1 MLEHTTQNQVPKL
14 TERHSATRIMNIHN
28 LYDGIPNELP
38 EELFTEILKTETFR
52 VERIVSQGHTSSE
65 DFWYDQELNEWV
77 TVLEGAAR
85 IRFEDGMD
93 IVELGPGDYLTVP
106 AHKRHRVE
114 WTAPD
119 QRTVWLAIHY

>member
-1 MLEHTTQNQVPKL
+1 
-14 TERHSATRIMNIHN
+14 MNIHN

-52 VERIVSQGHTSSE
+52 MERIVSQGHTSSE
-65 DFWYDQELNEWV
+65 GFWYDQDQNEWV
-77 TVLEGAAR
+77 MVLKGAAH

-93 IVELGPGDYLTVP
+93 TVELGPGDCLTIPV
-106 AHKRHRVE
+106 HKRHRVE

-119 QRTVWLAIHY
+119 QRTVWLAISY